1 MDTISVPQS
10 TTCDSKG
17 RSKTKFAVCQR
28 LLSTM
33 TGVYASA
40 QLVVVVET
48 PLGSR
53 DNQDAY
59 PRRCW
64 TLQECAL
71 NLPTCVVTL
80 SGHV

>member
-10 TTCDSKG
+10 TFCDSKG

-33 TGVYASA
+33 TGASA

-71 NLPTCVVTL
+71 NPHTCVVTL